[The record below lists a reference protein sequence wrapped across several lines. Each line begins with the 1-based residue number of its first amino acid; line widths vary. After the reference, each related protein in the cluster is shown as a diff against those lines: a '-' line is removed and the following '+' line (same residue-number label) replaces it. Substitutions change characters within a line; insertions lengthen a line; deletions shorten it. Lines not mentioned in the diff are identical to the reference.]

1 MSVLV
6 VDDSVFLLKS
16 ACEFLKKIGFSKFIA
31 VDSGE
36 KALQAIRDH
45 HKEIQFVWLDW
56 NMPHPNG
63 QEVLKQ
69 IKENDEWKHLPV
81 FFVTTESNKAHIIAA
96 IKMGATDYITKPIK
110 PSTLYPKLK
119 RFLEHH

>member
-6 VDDSVFLLKS
+6 VDDSVFLLRT
-16 ACEFLKKIGFSKFIA
+16 ACDFLKKVGFKKFIA

-36 KALQAIRDH
+36 KALQAVKDH
-45 HKEIQFVWLDW
+45 HKEIKFVWLDW

-69 IKENDEWKHLPV
+69 IKANDEWKHLPV
-81 FFVTTESNKAHIIAA
+81 FFVTTESNKAHIIDA
-96 IKMGATDYITKPIK
+96 IKLGAADYITKPIK
-110 PSTLYPKLK
+110 PSVLYPKLK
-119 RFLEHH
+119 QFL